1 MKIEGPTPAAVL
13 DALPVEVVEV
23 LEVPEP
29 VAVPAVETPPAEAI
43 PAPAIYVVPGL
54 DDSSLYIH
62 RELSQLQFNIRVL
75 EQALDES
82 YPLLERLKFLL
93 IFSSNLDEFFE
104 IRVAGLKKQ
113 ITFAREQAGADGL
126 QPHQALSQIREL
138 VHVQVQRQY
147 AILND
152 ILLPALEQHQVRF
165 IRRRHWTPKLKSWVR
180 RYFRDEIAPII
191 TPIGLD
197 PTHPFP
203 LLVNKSL
210 NFIVE
215 LEGIDAFG
223 RDSGLAIIPAPRL
236 LPRIIKVPEEVSG
249 AGDNYVFLSS
259 MIHAHADDL
268 FQGMKVKG
276 CYQFR
281 LTRNADLSVDT
292 EDVED
297 LARALRGELFSR
309 RYGDAV
315 RLEVADTCPK
325 HLSDYLLKQFGLAE
339 TELYQVNGPVNLTRL
354 FSITGLASHPELQHL
369 PFTPVIPKLL
379 QNSDNLF
386 SVVSKQ
392 DILLLH
398 PFESFTPVVDLLRQ
412 AAKDPQVLAVKQ
424 TLYRTGANS
433 EIVDALV
440 ESARNGKEVTAV
452 IELRARFDEESNL
465 QLASRLQAAGA
476 VVIYGVVGFKTHAKM
491 MLILRRENGE
501 LRRYCHL
508 GTGNYHAGN
517 ARLYTDYSL
526 ITSDLALCE
535 DVSKLFSQ
543 LIGMGKTLRM
553 KKLLH
558 APFTLKKGM
567 LDMIARET
575 LHASEGRPAHI
586 MAKFNSLTD
595 PKIIRALYKA
605 SQTGVK
611 IDLVVRGMCCLRPGV
626 PGVSHNIQ
634 VRSIIG
640 RFLEHTRIFYFYND
654 GEENLYLSSA
664 DWMERN
670 LDKRVETCFPLEG
683 KKLVLRVK
691 KELETYLTD
700 NTQSWILQPDGR
712 YLRSSPTGNQHAR
725 NAQAG
730 LLEKLT
736 SLTLSAR

>member
-1 MKIEGPTPAAVL
+1 MNTEGLSNKQIVDAQLEAEPPVPAEVVAEVAPVVEPAAP
-13 DALPVEVVEV
+13 ALV
-23 LEVPEP
+23 
-29 VAVPAVETPPAEAI
+29 I
-43 PAPAIYVVPGL
+43 PGL

-113 ITFAREQAGADGL
+113 INFAREQAGADGL
-126 QPHQALSQIREL
+126 LPSQVLARISEIA
-138 VHVQVQRQY
+138 HEQVERQY
-147 AILND
+147 AVLND
-152 ILLPALEQHQVRF
+152 VLLPELAKHQINF
-165 IRRRHWTPKLKSWVR
+165 IRRRYWTTKLKTWVR

-215 LEGIDAFG
+215 LEGVDAFG

-236 LPRIIKVPEEVSG
+236 LPRIIRVPEEVG
-249 AGDNYVFLSS
+249 GPGDNYVFLSS

-268 FQGMKVKG
+268 FHGMSVKG

-281 LTRNADLSVDT
+281 LTRNADLSVDA

-325 HLSDYLLKQFGLAE
+325 SLADFLLKQFNLSE
-339 TELYQVNGPVNLTRL
+339 NELYRVNGPVNLTRL
-354 FSITGLASHPELQHL
+354 FSITGLESHPELQHA

-379 QNSDNLF
+379 QNSENIF

-412 AAKDPQVLAVKQ
+412 AAKDPHVLAIKQ
-424 TLYRTGANS
+424 TLYRSGANS

-440 ESARNGKEVTAV
+440 EAARNGKEVTAV

-465 QLASRLQAAGA
+465 ALASRLQAAGA

-501 LRRYCHL
+501 ITRYAHL

-526 ITSDLALCE
+526 LTSDDALCE

-558 APFTLKKGM
+558 APFTLKKGI

-575 LHASEGRPAHI
+575 ANALEGKPAHI
-586 MAKFNSLTD
+586 IAKCNALTD
-595 PKIIRALYKA
+595 AKVIRALYKA
-605 SQTGVK
+605 SQAGVK

-640 RFLEHTRIFYFYND
+640 RFLEHTRIYYFLNG
-654 GEENLYLSSA
+654 GEEQIYLSSA

-670 LDKRVETCFPLEG
+670 LDKRVETCFPVEG
-683 KKLVLRVK
+683 KKLLTRVK
-691 KELETYLTD
+691 KELESYLTD
-700 NTQSWILQPDGR
+700 NTQAWAMQPDGSYQR
-712 YLRSSPTGNQHAR
+712 ITPSGNQNSR
-725 NAQAG
+725 SAQQA
-730 LLEKLT
+730 LFDKLA
-736 SLTLSAR
+736 SPLAVVR

>member
-1 MKIEGPTPAAVL
+1 MNTEGLSNKQIVDAQLEAEPPVPAEVAAEVAPVVEPAAP
-13 DALPVEVVEV
+13 ALV
-23 LEVPEP
+23 
-29 VAVPAVETPPAEAI
+29 I
-43 PAPAIYVVPGL
+43 PGL

-62 RELSQLQFNIRVL
+62 RELSQLKFNIRVL

-113 ITFAREQAGADGL
+113 INFAREQAGADGL
-126 QPHQALSQIREL
+126 LPSQVLARISEIA
-138 VHVQVQRQY
+138 HEQVERQY
-147 AILND
+147 AVLND
-152 ILLPALEQHQVRF
+152 VLLPELAKHQINF
-165 IRRRHWTPKLKSWVR
+165 IRRRYWTTKLKTWVR

-215 LEGIDAFG
+215 LEGVDAFG

-236 LPRIIKVPEEVSG
+236 LPRIIRVPEEVG
-249 AGDNYVFLSS
+249 GPGDNYVFLSS

-268 FQGMKVKG
+268 FHGMSVKG

-281 LTRNADLSVDT
+281 LTRNADLSVDA

-325 HLSDYLLKQFGLAE
+325 SLADFLLKQFNLSE
-339 TELYQVNGPVNLTRL
+339 NELYRVNGPVNLTRL
-354 FSITGLASHPELQHL
+354 FSITGLESHPELQHA

-379 QNSDNLF
+379 QNAENIF
-386 SVVSKQ
+386 NVVGKQ

-398 PFESFTPVVDLLRQ
+398 PFESFTPVIDLLRQ
-412 AAKDPQVLAVKQ
+412 AAKDPSVLAIKQ
-424 TLYRTGANS
+424 TLYRSGANS

-440 ESARNGKEVTAV
+440 DAARNGKEVTAV

-501 LRRYCHL
+501 LRRYAHL

-526 ITSDLALCE
+526 LTADEALGE
-535 DVSKLFSQ
+535 DVSKLFNQ

-558 APFTLKKGM
+558 APFTLKKTL
-567 LDMIARET
+567 LDMIAREAQF
-575 LHASEGRPAHI
+575 ASEGKPAHI
-586 MAKFNSLTD
+586 MAKVNSLTD

-605 SQTGVK
+605 SQMGVR

-634 VRSIIG
+634 VRSIVG
-640 RFLEHTRIFYFYND
+640 RFLEHSRIYYFGNGGD
-654 GEENLYLSSA
+654 EQLFLSSA

-670 LDKRVETCFPLEG
+670 LDKRVETCFPVEG
-683 KKLVLRVK
+683 KKLITRVK
-691 KELETYLTD
+691 KELESYLTD
-700 NTQSWILQPDGR
+700 NTQAWLLQPDGR
-712 YLRSSPTGNQHAR
+712 YQRITPFGNANPR
-725 NAQAG
+725 NAQAA

-736 SLTLSAR
+736 APQVR

>member
-1 MKIEGPTPAAVL
+1 MNTEGLTEVAVKEAQPVVEQITETPPELEPAPPAPVAEPAA
-13 DALPVEVVEV
+13 
-23 LEVPEP
+23 
-29 VAVPAVETPPAEAI
+29 AVPAIAI
-43 PAPAIYVVPGL
+43 PGL

-126 QPHQALSQIREL
+126 QPHQALARISEL
-138 VHVQVQRQY
+138 VHGHVDRQY

-152 ILLPALEQHQVRF
+152 ILLPELEKHQVRF
-165 IRRRHWTPKLKSWVR
+165 IRRRNWTTKLKTWVR

-236 LPRIIKVPEEVSG
+236 LPRIIKVPEEVG
-249 AGDNYVFLSS
+249 GPGDNYVFLSS

-281 LTRNADLSVDT
+281 LTRNADLALDS

-325 HLSDYLLKQFGLAE
+325 HLSDYLLKQFNLSE
-339 TELYQVNGPVNLTRL
+339 SELYQVNGPVNLTRL
-354 FSITGLASHPELQHL
+354 FSITGLDSHPELQYT
-369 PFTPVIPKLL
+369 PFTPQIPKLL
-379 QNSDNLF
+379 QNSENIF

-412 AAKDPQVLAVKQ
+412 AAKDPHVLAVRQ
-424 TLYRTGANS
+424 TLYRSGANS

-440 ESARNGKEVTAV
+440 DAARNGKEVTAV

-491 MLILRRENGE
+491 MLILRREAGE
-501 LRRYCHL
+501 IVRYAHL

-517 ARLYTDYSL
+517 AKLYTDYSL
-526 ITSDLALCE
+526 LTSDDALCE
-535 DVSKLFSQ
+535 DVGKLFSQ
-543 LIGMGKTLRM
+543 L
-553 KKLLH
+553 
-558 APFTLKKGM
+558 
-567 LDMIARET
+567 
-575 LHASEGRPAHI
+575 
-586 MAKFNSLTD
+586 
-595 PKIIRALYKA
+595 
-605 SQTGVK
+605 
-611 IDLVVRGMCCLRPGV
+611 RGMCCLRPGIA
-626 PGVSHNIQ
+626 GVSHNIH

-640 RFLEHTRIFYFYND
+640 RFLEHTRVFYFLNG
-654 GEENLYLSSA
+654 GEEQMFLSSA

-670 LDKRVETCFPLEG
+670 LDKRVETCFPVEG
-683 KKLVLRVK
+683 KKLLTRVK
-691 KELETYLTD
+691 KELELYLTD
-700 NTQSWILQPDGR
+700 NTHSWSLQSDGR
-712 YLRSSPTGNQHAR
+712 YIRNTPTGNQNPR
-725 NAQAG
+725 SAQAT
-730 LLEKLT
+730 LLERLG
-736 SLTLSAR
+736 SPILPVSS

>member
-1 MKIEGPTPAAVL
+1 MNSEGLSQNLLPAELPEVVAELENVPVVEPVVAPTPAV
-13 DALPVEVVEV
+13 
-23 LEVPEP
+23 
-29 VAVPAVETPPAEAI
+29 
-43 PAPAIYVVPGL
+43 YVVPGL

-62 RELSQLQFNIRVL
+62 RELSQLKFNIRVL

-113 ITFAREQAGADGL
+113 ITFARETAGADGL
-126 QPHQALSQIREL
+126 QPHQVLARIAEL
-138 VHVQVQRQY
+138 VHEQVERQY

-152 ILLPALEQHQVRF
+152 ALLPALEKHQVRF
-165 IRRRHWTPKLKSWVR
+165 IRRRHWTPKLKAWVR

-215 LEGIDAFG
+215 LEGVDAFG

-236 LPRIIKVPEEVSG
+236 LPRVIKVPEDVGGPG
-249 AGDNYVFLSS
+249 ANHVFLSS

-281 LTRNADLSVDT
+281 LTRNADLAVDT

-315 RLEVADTCPK
+315 RLEVADTCPQ
-325 HLSDYLLKQFGLAE
+325 HLADYLLKQFSLSE
-339 TELYQVNGPVNLTRL
+339 SELYRVNGPVNLTRL
-354 FSITGLASHPELQHL
+354 FSITGLASHPELQCK

-379 QNSDNLF
+379 QNSENIF
-386 SVVSKQ
+386 SVISKQ

-412 AAKDPQVLAVKQ
+412 AAKDPQVLAVRQ
-424 TLYRTGANS
+424 TLYRSGANS

-440 ESARNGKEVTAV
+440 DAARNGKEVTAV

-465 QLASRLQAAGA
+465 LLASRLQAAGA

-501 LRRYCHL
+501 IVRYAHL

-517 ARLYTDYSL
+517 AKLYTDYSL
-526 ITSDLALCE
+526 LTSDDALCE

-558 APFTLKKGM
+558 APFTLKKGI
-567 LDMIARET
+567 LDLIARET
-575 LHASEGRPAHI
+575 QHASEGRPAHI
-586 MAKFNSLTD
+586 MFKVNSVTD

-605 SQTGVK
+605 SQCGVK
-611 IDLVVRGMCCLRPGV
+611 IDMVVRGMCCLRPGV

-640 RFLEHTRIFYFYND
+640 RFLEHSRIYYFYNGGD
-654 GEENLYLSSA
+654 EQLYLSSA
-664 DWMERN
+664 DLMERN
-670 LDKRVETCFPLEG
+670 LDKRVETCFPIEG
-683 KKLVLRVK
+683 KRLLLRVK
-691 KELETYLTD
+691 KELEAYLSD

-712 YLRSSPTGNQHAR
+712 YLRNSPSGNQHAR
-725 NAQAG
+725 NAQSM

-736 SLTLSAR
+736 SPAPVR

>member
-1 MKIEGPTPAAVL
+1 MNTEGQTATDLIETEVTVTEAPEAPAA
-13 DALPVEVVEV
+13 PVEAAVEA
-23 LEVPEP
+23 P
-29 VAVPAVETPPAEAI
+29 AVPAINV
-43 PAPAIYVVPGL
+43 

-126 QPHQALSQIREL
+126 LPQQALARISDK
-138 VHVQVQRQY
+138 VHEQVARQY
-147 AILND
+147 SILND
-152 ILLPALEQHQVRF
+152 ILLPELAKHGVRF
-165 IRRRHWTPKLKSWVR
+165 IRRRYWTPKIKTWVR
-180 RYFRDEIAPII
+180 RFFRDEIAPII

-210 NFIVE
+210 NFMVE
-215 LEGIDAFG
+215 LEGMDAFG
-223 RDSGLAIIPAPRL
+223 RDSGLAIIPAPRS
-236 LPRIIKVPEEVSG
+236 LPRIIRLPEDVAGE
-249 AGDNYVFLSS
+249 GDNYVFLSS

-268 FQGMKVKG
+268 FAGMKVKG

-281 LTRNADLSVDT
+281 LTRNADLSVDA

-315 RLEVADTCPK
+315 RLEVVDTCPT
-325 HLSDYLLKQFGLAE
+325 HLSNYLLKQFGLSDN
-339 TELYQVNGPVNLTRL
+339 ELYRVSGPVNLTRL
-354 FSITGLASHPELQHL
+354 FSVTGLASHPELQHP
-369 PFTPVIPKLL
+369 PFTPTIPKLL
-379 QNSDNLF
+379 QKKENMFGVLAKLD
-386 SVVSKQ
+386 V
-392 DILLLH
+392 LLMH
-398 PFESFTPVVDLLRQ
+398 PFESFTPVIDLLRQ
-412 AAKDPQVLAVKQ
+412 AAKDPSVLAIKQ
-424 TLYRTGANS
+424 TLYRSGANS

-440 ESARNGKEVTAV
+440 EAARNGKEVTAV

-465 QLASRLQAAGA
+465 QLAARLQQAGA

-491 MLILRRENGE
+491 MLILRREDGE
-501 LRRYCHL
+501 LRRYAHL

-526 ITSDLALCE
+526 LTADVALCE
-535 DVSKLFSQ
+535 DLHKLFNQ

-558 APFTLKKGM
+558 APFTLKKN
-567 LDMIARET
+567 LLEMINREA
-575 LHASEGRPAHI
+575 LQAAEGKPAHI
-586 MAKFNSLTD
+586 MAKVNSLTD
-595 PKIIRALYKA
+595 PKVIRALYKA
-605 SQTGVK
+605 SQAGVK

-634 VRSIIG
+634 VRSIVG
-640 RFLEHTRIFYFYND
+640 RFLEHSRIYYFLNGGD
-654 GEENLYLSSA
+654 EKLYLSSA

-670 LDKRVETCFPLEG
+670 LDMRVETCFPVEG

-691 KELETYLTD
+691 KELELYLAD
-700 NTQSWILQPDGR
+700 NTQAWVLQSDGSYQR
-712 YLRSSPTGNQHAR
+712 LAPTGNQNPR
-725 NAQAG
+725 NAQAM
-730 LLEKLT
+730 LLERLCT
-736 SLTLSAR
+736 PLLSVR

>member
-1 MKIEGPTPAAVL
+1 MNTEGLSKTDLQQAAEQP
-13 DALPVEVVEV
+13 LPVEVVVEQPA
-23 LEVPEP
+23 PEP
-29 VAVPAVETPPAEAI
+29 E
-43 PAPAIYVVPGL
+43 PAPAPPAPVPGL

-113 ITFAREQAGADGL
+113 INFAREQAGADGL
-126 QPHQALSQIREL
+126 LPSQALARISEIAHE
-138 VHVQVQRQY
+138 QVERQY
-147 AILND
+147 ALLND
-152 ILLPALEQHQVRF
+152 VLLPALAKHQINF
-165 IRRRHWTPKLKSWVR
+165 IRRRYWTTKLKTWVR

-215 LEGIDAFG
+215 LEGVDAFG

-236 LPRIIKVPEEVSG
+236 LPRIIRVPEEIGG

-315 RLEVADTCPK
+315 RLEVVDTCPK
-325 HLSDYLLKQFGLAE
+325 HLSDYLLKQFNLGDS
-339 TELYQVNGPVNLTRL
+339 ELYRVNGPVNLTRL
-354 FSITGLASHPELQHL
+354 FSITSLESHPELQYT

-379 QNSDNLF
+379 QNSENIF
-386 SVVSKQ
+386 NVVGKQ

-412 AAKDPQVLAVKQ
+412 AAKDPHVLAIKQ
-424 TLYRTGANS
+424 TLYRSGANS

-440 ESARNGKEVTAV
+440 EAARNGKEVTAV

-465 QLASRLQAAGA
+465 QLASRLQQAGA

-501 LRRYCHL
+501 LRRYAHL

-517 ARLYTDYSL
+517 AKLYTDYSL
-526 ITSDLALCE
+526 LTADVALGE
-535 DVSKLFSQ
+535 DVSKLFNQ

-558 APFTLKKGM
+558 APFTLKKTL
-567 LDMIARET
+567 LDLIAFET
-575 LHASEGRPAHI
+575 QQASEGKPAQI

-595 PKIIRALYKA
+595 PKVIRALYKA
-605 SQTGVK
+605 SQAGVK
-611 IDLVVRGMCCLRPGV
+611 IDLVVRGMCCLRPGIV
-626 PGVSHNIQ
+626 GVSHNIQ

-640 RFLEHTRIFYFYND
+640 RFLEHTRVFFFLHG
-654 GEENLYLSSA
+654 GEEQIYLSSA

-670 LDKRVETCFPLEG
+670 LDKRVETCFPVEG
-683 KKLVLRVK
+683 RKLILRVK
-691 KELETYLTD
+691 KELESYLSD
-700 NTQSWILQPDGR
+700 NTQAWVLQPDGR
-712 YLRSSPTGNQHAR
+712 YLRTSPSGNANPR
-725 NAQAG
+725 SAQAG

-736 SLTLSAR
+736 TPQLR

>member
-1 MKIEGPTPAAVL
+1 MNTEGLSNKQIVDAQLEAEPPVPAEVVAEVATVVEPAAP
-13 DALPVEVVEV
+13 ALV
-23 LEVPEP
+23 
-29 VAVPAVETPPAEAI
+29 I
-43 PAPAIYVVPGL
+43 PGL

-113 ITFAREQAGADGL
+113 INFAREQAGADGL
-126 QPHQALSQIREL
+126 LPSQVLARISEIA
-138 VHVQVQRQY
+138 HEQVERQY
-147 AILND
+147 ALLND
-152 ILLPALEQHQVRF
+152 VLLPALAKHQINF
-165 IRRRHWTPKLKSWVR
+165 IRRRHWTTKLKTWVR

-215 LEGIDAFG
+215 LEGVDAFG

-236 LPRIIKVPEEVSG
+236 LPRIIRVPEEVG
-249 AGDNYVFLSS
+249 GPGDNYVFLSS

-268 FQGMKVKG
+268 FHGMSVKG

-281 LTRNADLSVDT
+281 LTRNADLSVDA

-325 HLSDYLLKQFGLAE
+325 HLADFLLKQFNLSE
-339 TELYQVNGPVNLTRL
+339 NELYRVNGPVNLTRL
-354 FSITGLASHPELQHL
+354 FSITGLESHPELQHT

-379 QNSDNLF
+379 QNAENIF
-386 SVVSKQ
+386 SVVGKQ

-398 PFESFTPVVDLLRQ
+398 PFESFTPVIDLLRQ
-412 AAKDPQVLAVKQ
+412 AAKDPSVLAIKQ
-424 TLYRTGANS
+424 TLYRSGANS

-440 ESARNGKEVTAV
+440 DAARNGKEVTAV

-501 LRRYCHL
+501 LRRYAHL

-526 ITSDLALCE
+526 LTADEALGE
-535 DVSKLFSQ
+535 DVSKLFNQ

-558 APFTLKKGM
+558 APFTLKKTL
-567 LDMIARET
+567 LDMIAREAQF
-575 LHASEGRPAHI
+575 ASEGKPAHI
-586 MAKFNSLTD
+586 MAKVNSLTD

-605 SQTGVK
+605 SQMGVR

-634 VRSIIG
+634 VRSIVG
-640 RFLEHTRIFYFYND
+640 RFLEHSRIYYFGNGGD
-654 GEENLYLSSA
+654 EQLFLSSA

-670 LDKRVETCFPLEG
+670 LDKRVETCFPVEG
-683 KKLVLRVK
+683 KKLITRVK
-691 KELETYLTD
+691 KELESYLTD
-700 NTQSWILQPDGR
+700 NTQAWLLQPDGR
-712 YLRSSPTGNQHAR
+712 YQRITPFGNANPR
-725 NAQAG
+725 NAQAA

-736 SLTLSAR
+736 APQVR

>member
-1 MKIEGPTPAAVL
+1 MNSSEGLTETPL
-13 DALPVEVVEV
+13 D
-23 LEVPEP
+23 EVP
-29 VAVPAVETPPAEAI
+29 APAIAETPQTPPAEA
-43 PAPAIYVVPGL
+43 PPELAPAEPAAPVPGV

-82 YPLLERLKFLL
+82 QPLLERLKFLL

-126 QPHQALSQIREL
+126 QPHQALARIADL
-138 VHVQVQRQY
+138 VHEQVNRQY

-152 ILLPALEQHQVRF
+152 ILLPELAKHNVNF
-165 IRRRHWTPKLKSWVR
+165 IRRRYWTPKLKAWVR

-210 NFIVE
+210 NFVVE
-215 LEGIDAFG
+215 LEGMDAFG

-236 LPRIIKVPEEVSG
+236 LPRVIRVPEDVGG
-249 AGDNYVFLSS
+249 AGDNFVFLSS
-259 MIHAHADDL
+259 LFHAHADEL
-268 FQGMKVKG
+268 FHGMKVKG

-281 LTRNADLSVDT
+281 LTRNADLSVDA

-315 RLEVADTCPK
+315 RVEVVESCPK
-325 HLSDYLLKQFGLAE
+325 PLTDYLLKQFGLSE
-339 TELYQVNGPVNLTRL
+339 SELYKVNGPVNLTRL
-354 FSITGLASHPELQHL
+354 FSITGLDSHPELQYA
-369 PFTPVIPKLL
+369 PFTPLIPKQL
-379 QNSDNLF
+379 QNRDNLF
-386 SVVSKQ
+386 NVVGKL
-392 DILLLH
+392 DYLLMH
-398 PFESFTPVVDLLRQ
+398 PFESFTPVIDLLRQ
-412 AAKDPQVLAVKQ
+412 AAKDPSVLAIKQ
-424 TLYRTGANS
+424 TLYRSGANS

-440 ESARNGKEVTAV
+440 DAARNGKEVTAV

-501 LRRYCHL
+501 LRRYAHL

-517 ARLYTDYSL
+517 AKLYTDYSL
-526 ITSDLALCE
+526 LTADVALCE
-535 DVSKLFSQ
+535 DLHKLFNQ

-558 APFTLKKGM
+558 APFTLKKN
-567 LDMIARET
+567 LLEMINREGVA
-575 LHASEGRPAHI
+575 ASEGRPAQI
-586 MAKFNSLTD
+586 MAKVNSLTD

-605 SQTGVK
+605 SQAGVK

-640 RFLEHTRIFYFYND
+640 RFLEHSRIYYFLNGGD
-654 GEENLYLSSA
+654 EKIFLSSA

-670 LDKRVETCFPLEG
+670 LDKRIETCFPVEG
-683 KKLVLRVK
+683 KKLITRVK
-691 KELETYLTD
+691 KELESYLTD
-700 NTQSWILQPDGR
+700 NSQAWALQSDGSYVR
-712 YLRSSPTGNQHAR
+712 CSPTGNQNSR
-725 NAQAG
+725 NAQAT
-730 LLEKLT
+730 LFDRLT
-736 SLTLSAR
+736 NSVTAR

>member
-1 MKIEGPTPAAVL
+1 MNNEALPDSSVKEAIAVLEPVVEMPAEAPAAPVEAPTPAL
-13 DALPVEVVEV
+13 
-23 LEVPEP
+23 
-29 VAVPAVETPPAEAI
+29 
-43 PAPAIYVVPGL
+43 VVPSL

-113 ITFAREQAGADGL
+113 INFAREQASADGI
-126 QPHQALSQIREL
+126 QPHQALARISEL
-138 VHVQVQRQY
+138 VHVQVERQY

-152 ILLPALEQHQVRF
+152 VLLPELEKHQVRF
-165 IRRRHWTPKLKSWVR
+165 IRRRYWTPKIKAWVR

-236 LPRIIKVPEEVSG
+236 LPRIIRVPEDVGG

-281 LTRNADLSVDT
+281 LTRNADLSLDS

-325 HLSDYLLKQFGLAE
+325 ALSDYLLKQFSLSE
-339 TELYQVNGPVNLTRL
+339 SELYQVNGPVNLTRL
-354 FSITGLASHPELQHL
+354 FSITGLDSHPELQHA
-369 PFTPVIPKLL
+369 PFTPAIPKLL
-379 QNSDNLF
+379 QNADNLF
-386 SVVSKQ
+386 ATISKQ
-392 DILLLH
+392 DVLLLH
-398 PFESFTPVVDLLRQ
+398 PFESFTPVIDLLRQ
-412 AAKDPQVLAVKQ
+412 AAKDPHVLAVRQ
-424 TLYRTGANS
+424 TLYRSGANS

-440 ESARNGKEVTAV
+440 DAARNGKEVTAV

-491 MLILRRENGE
+491 MLILRREGGE
-501 LRRYCHL
+501 IARYAHL

-526 ITSDLALCE
+526 LTSDDALCE
-535 DVSKLFSQ
+535 DVSKLFTQ

-575 LHASEGRPAHI
+575 QFAVEGKPAHI
-586 MAKFNSLTD
+586 VAKCNSLTD
-595 PKIIRALYKA
+595 AKVIRALYKA
-605 SQTGVK
+605 SQAGVRV
-611 IDLVVRGMCCLRPGV
+611 DLIVRGMCCLRPGI

-634 VRSIIG
+634 VRSVIG
-640 RFLEHTRIFYFYND
+640 RFLEHTRIYYFLNGGD
-654 GEENLYLSSA
+654 EQLYLSSA

-670 LDKRVETCFPLEG
+670 LDRRVETCFPVEG
-683 KKLVLRVK
+683 KKLITRVK
-691 KELETYLTD
+691 KEVEAYLTD
-700 NTQSWILQPDGR
+700 NTHAWILQPDGNYQR
-712 YLRSSPTGNQHAR
+712 LQPVGNQNAR
-725 NAQAG
+725 NAQAA
-730 LLEKLT
+730 LLDR
-736 SLTLSAR
+736 LSTQALIVR

>member
-1 MKIEGPTPAAVL
+1 MNSA
-13 DALPVEVVEV
+13 
-23 LEVPEP
+23 EP
-29 VAVPAVETPPAEAI
+29 LETPPSSTEPAVAEAELLT
-43 PAPAIYVVPGL
+43 PAPQEVAVVSEPVPVIPGL
-54 DDSSLYIH
+54 DDSGLYIH
-62 RELSQLQFNIRVL
+62 REISQLKFNIRVL

-113 ITFAREQAGADGL
+113 INFAREQAGADGL
-126 QPHQALSQIREL
+126 LPSQVLARISEIA
-138 VHVQVQRQY
+138 HEQVERQY
-147 AILND
+147 AVLND
-152 ILLPALEQHQVRF
+152 VLLPELAKHQINF
-165 IRRRHWTPKLKSWVR
+165 IRRRYWTTKLKTWVR

-215 LEGIDAFG
+215 LEGVDAFG

-236 LPRIIKVPEEVSG
+236 LPRIIRVPEEVG
-249 AGDNYVFLSS
+249 GPGDNYVFLSS

-268 FQGMKVKG
+268 FHGMSVKG

-281 LTRNADLSVDT
+281 LTRNADLSVDA

-325 HLSDYLLKQFGLAE
+325 SLADFLLKQFNLSE
-339 TELYQVNGPVNLTRL
+339 NELYRVNGPVNLTRL
-354 FSITGLASHPELQHL
+354 FSITGLESHPELQHT

-379 QNSDNLF
+379 QNAENIF
-386 SVVSKQ
+386 SVVGKQ

-398 PFESFTPVVDLLRQ
+398 PFESFTPVIDLLRQ
-412 AAKDPQVLAVKQ
+412 AAKDPSVLAIKQ
-424 TLYRTGANS
+424 TLYRSGANS

-440 ESARNGKEVTAV
+440 DAARNGKEVTAV

-501 LRRYCHL
+501 LRRYAHL

-526 ITSDLALCE
+526 LTADEALGE
-535 DVSKLFSQ
+535 DVSKLFNQ

-558 APFTLKKGM
+558 APFTLKKTL
-567 LDMIARET
+567 LDMIAREAQF
-575 LHASEGRPAHI
+575 ASEGKPAHI
-586 MAKFNSLTD
+586 MAKVNSLTD

-605 SQTGVK
+605 SQMGVR

-634 VRSIIG
+634 VRSIVGRFQIG
-640 RFLEHTRIFYFYND
+640 RAH
-654 GEENLYLSSA
+654 
-664 DWMERN
+664 
-670 LDKRVETCFPLEG
+670 V
-683 KKLVLRVK
+683 
-691 KELETYLTD
+691 
-700 NTQSWILQPDGR
+700 
-712 YLRSSPTGNQHAR
+712 
-725 NAQAG
+725 
-730 LLEKLT
+730 
-736 SLTLSAR
+736 

>member
-1 MKIEGPTPAAVL
+1 MNTEGLSNKQIVDAQLEAEPPVPAEVAAEVAPVVEPAAP
-13 DALPVEVVEV
+13 ALV
-23 LEVPEP
+23 
-29 VAVPAVETPPAEAI
+29 I
-43 PAPAIYVVPGL
+43 PGL

-62 RELSQLQFNIRVL
+62 RELSQLKFNIRVL

-113 ITFAREQAGADGL
+113 INFAREQAGADGL
-126 QPHQALSQIREL
+126 LPSQVLARISEIA
-138 VHVQVQRQY
+138 HEQVERQY
-147 AILND
+147 AVLND
-152 ILLPALEQHQVRF
+152 VLLPELAKHQINF
-165 IRRRHWTPKLKSWVR
+165 IRRRNWTTKLKTWVR

-215 LEGIDAFG
+215 LEGVDAFG

-236 LPRIIKVPEEVSG
+236 LPRIIRVPEEVG
-249 AGDNYVFLSS
+249 GPGDNYVFLSS

-268 FQGMKVKG
+268 FHGMSVKG

-281 LTRNADLSVDT
+281 LTRNADLSVDA

-325 HLSDYLLKQFGLAE
+325 SLADFLLKQFNLSE
-339 TELYQVNGPVNLTRL
+339 NELYRVNGPVNLTRL
-354 FSITGLASHPELQHL
+354 FSITGLESHPELQHA

-379 QNSDNLF
+379 QNAENIF
-386 SVVSKQ
+386 NVVGKQ

-398 PFESFTPVVDLLRQ
+398 PFESFTPVIDLLRQ
-412 AAKDPQVLAVKQ
+412 AAKDPSVLAIKQ
-424 TLYRTGANS
+424 TLYRSGANS

-440 ESARNGKEVTAV
+440 DAARNGKEVTAV

-501 LRRYCHL
+501 LRRYAHL

-526 ITSDLALCE
+526 LTADEALGE
-535 DVSKLFSQ
+535 DVSKLFNQ

-558 APFTLKKGM
+558 APFTLKKTL
-567 LDMIARET
+567 LDMIAREAQF
-575 LHASEGRPAHI
+575 ASEGKPAHI
-586 MAKFNSLTD
+586 MAKVNSLTD

-605 SQTGVK
+605 SQMGVR

-634 VRSIIG
+634 VRSIVG
-640 RFLEHTRIFYFYND
+640 RFLEHSRIYYFGNGGD
-654 GEENLYLSSA
+654 EQLFLSSA

-670 LDKRVETCFPLEG
+670 LDKRVETCFPVEG
-683 KKLVLRVK
+683 KKLITRVK
-691 KELETYLTD
+691 KELESYLTD
-700 NTQSWILQPDGR
+700 NTQAWLLQPDGR
-712 YLRSSPTGNQHAR
+712 YQRITPFGNANPR
-725 NAQAG
+725 NAQAA

-736 SLTLSAR
+736 APQVR